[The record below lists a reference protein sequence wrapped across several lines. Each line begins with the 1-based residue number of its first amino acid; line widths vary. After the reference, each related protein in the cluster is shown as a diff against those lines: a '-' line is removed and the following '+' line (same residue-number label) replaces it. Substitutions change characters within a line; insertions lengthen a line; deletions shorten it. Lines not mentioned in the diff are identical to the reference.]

1 MIIVNV
7 MFTHNNCIRALLM
20 ASAMPWVDSR
30 KAEAGT
36 SAMALMKLIALHANS
51 NKLSCQELSDTRSGP
66 PEAEHPAPP
75 PP

>member
-20 ASAMPWVDSR
+20 ASAMPWVDSM
-30 KAEAGT
+30 KAEAGA
-36 SAMALMKLIALHANS
+36 SAMALMRLITLHANS